1 MKLHM
6 NAAALFKNVIY
17 TVYTICLQVSLSERG
32 GGYHGACMYVCTLFL
47 LDYFFKDLDHP

>member
-32 GGYHGACMYVCTLFL
+32 GGISWCLYVCMYIVFA
-47 LDYFFKDLDHP
+47 